1 MSAGKPVVALAVGG
15 LAEVVTHGAD
25 GLLVPD
31 GPGAAAEIAA
41 ALRRI
46 GEDAGLRARLAAG
59 ARESFMTHYTVAAMV
74 DRLEPAYRQLAAMAR
89 ARREAA

>member
-1 MSAGKPVVALAVGG
+1 
-15 LAEVVTHGAD
+15 VVTHGAD

-31 GPGAAAEIAA
+31 GPDAAAEIAT
-41 ALRRI
+41 ALRELGR
-46 GEDAGLRARLAAG
+46 DVALRARLAAG

-74 DRLEPAYRQLAAMAR
+74 DRLEPAYRRLAAAAR